1 MNIFM
6 YRCTYCSFCGHCYV
20 TYWDIVGT
28 YSYLVNAS
36 ICKLSFC
43 NSVVLSESHIYT
55 CNIYHVTYKL
65 CNQYSD
71 VVISRNVTDR
81 HVASI
86 MLFHVSRWIDIVHY
100 IIWVY
105 FCYTRE
111 LCHYNDS
118 HVVYLLYVHVT
129 CASVR
134 CVTVCWLLTDIFMFI
149 ACDLGTVCRNFV

>member
-20 TYWDIVGT
+20 TYWDIAGK

-43 NSVVLSESHIYT
+43 NSFVMSESYICK

-65 CNQYSD
+65 CKQYSD
-71 VVISRNVTDR
+71 VVISSNATDR

-86 MLFHVSRWIDIVHY
+86 MIFHVSRWIDIVHY
-100 IIWVY
+100 IIWV
-105 FCYTRE
+105 FLCNTRE
-111 LCHYNDS
+111 LCHDNDS
-118 HVVYLLYVHVT
+118 HVMYHLYMHVT

-134 CVTVCWLLTDIFMFI
+134 RVIVWWLLTDIVIFI
-149 ACDLGTVCRNFV
+149 SHDLGTVCRNFA